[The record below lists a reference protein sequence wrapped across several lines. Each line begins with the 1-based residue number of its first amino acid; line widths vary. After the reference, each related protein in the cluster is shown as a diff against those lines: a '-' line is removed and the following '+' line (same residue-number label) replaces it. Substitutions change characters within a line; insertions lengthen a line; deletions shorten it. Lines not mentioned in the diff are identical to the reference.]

1 MRLGYTSRRERR
13 KVYERTRVRADD
25 PYSGRQPTSH
35 ERRAG
40 QPWDASYIDGPAPW
54 DVGRPQPAILRLAGE
69 GAFAGAVLDAGC
81 GTGENA
87 LHIVSL
93 GLHVVGVDLAETA
106 LSIARRKAAARGID
120 AAFVVADALYL
131 DPLGPVFQ
139 TVLDCG
145 LFHTFDGD
153 ERRDYVASL
162 ASVTSRGGNLYV
174 LCFSD
179 VGPDT
184 GPHPIG
190 QEELRAAFKRSG
202 GWSVASVSPD
212 RIQTRFDAQGAPA
225 WLAKIERI

>member
-1 MRLGYTSRRERR
+1 MSEQTGARG
-13 KVYERTRVRADD
+13 DD
-25 PYSGRQPTSH
+25 PYGGRQPTSH

-40 QPWDASYIDGPAPW
+40 QPWDGSYLDGPAPW
-54 DVGRPQPAILRLAGE
+54 DTGEPQPAIVRLAGE
-69 GAFAGAVLDAGC
+69 GAFVGAVLDAGC

-87 LHIVSL
+87 LHLASV
-93 GLHVVGVDLAETA
+93 GLHVLGVDVAETA
-106 LSIARRKAAARGID
+106 VSIAREKAARRGID
-120 AAFVVADALYL
+120 AEFVVGDALRL
-131 DPLGPVFQ
+131 ERLGRVFE

-145 LFHTFDGD
+145 LFHTFDID

-162 ASVTSRGGNLYV
+162 ASVTGCGGHLYV

-184 GPHPIG
+184 GPHPIS
-190 QEELRAAFKRSG
+190 QAELRAAFEPRS

-212 RIQTRFDAQGAPA
+212 RVRTRFGAQGAPA